1 VRVRFILPLKN
12 PTFASLKSA
21 TKTSDKL
28 GTASVKSLLI
38 QQSLPAAF
46 GFLVMSVYQLVDVW
60 FVSRYAEG
68 ELAIAAI
75 TVVLPVTFLISSFG
89 MAVGVGGASV
99 LARALGEGSP
109 EKAQKTFN
117 NQILLTLGFVL
128 LFVLMGYVFQTQL
141 LTLFGANTEIMPY
154 AKKYFNI
161 LLLGLPFLGWAM
173 MSNNT
178 IRAEGKPKV
187 AMLTMIIPAVSNI
200 VLDYVLIL
208 QFDMGLEGAAWATTT
223 GYMLSGLYTLWFFLS
238 GRSELSFGQ
247 GPLRLDFP
255 IVGEIASIGSITLV
269 RQSMFS
275 LLAIVLYGQLDKWG
289 QVEYAATLG
298 ESGGSHAIAIYG
310 LIRGFTLFVAFPII
324 GIMQG
329 LMPIV
334 SYNYGANNG
343 ERVKEGVW
351 LAMQWTTVIS
361 LLLLSVIV
369 IFPEEL
375 IGIFTEDKD
384 LLAHTPRVL
393 QLIFVSLPVMGIGF
407 IGGAY
412 FQAVGKPIPALVLTL
427 ARQGLFMI
435 PLMFILSSVVGLD
448 GVWASLPAGEILA
461 GIWAALWLYQE
472 VSKLKDRKSES
483 TEIDTIGT

>member
-1 VRVRFILPLKN
+1 MLLK
-12 PTFASLKSA
+12 
-21 TKTSDKL
+21 
-28 GTASVKSLLI
+28 
-38 QQSLPAAF
+38 QSLPAAI
-46 GFLVMSVYQLVDVW
+46 GFLVMSIYQMVDVW

-75 TVVLPVTFLISSFG
+75 TVVLPITFLISSFG

-99 LARALGEGSP
+99 LARALGEKKP

-117 NQILLTLGFVL
+117 NQIILTLGFL
-128 LFVLMGYVFQTQL
+128 LFFVLVGYIFQTEL
-141 LTLFGANTEIMPY
+141 LTLFGANAEIMPY

-208 QFDMGLEGAAWATTT
+208 KFDMGIEGAAWATTT

-238 GRSELSFGQ
+238 GKSELKLSKSNLLFD
-247 GPLRLDFP
+247 LP
-255 IVGEIASIGSITLV
+255 IVKEITSIGSITLL

-275 LLAIVLYGQLDKWG
+275 LLAIVLYSQLDKWG
-289 QVEYAATLG
+289 QVEYASTLG

-343 ERVKEGVW
+343 TRVKEGVW
-351 LAMQWTTVIS
+351 LAIQWTTGIS
-361 LLLLSVIV
+361 LLLLSIIV
-369 IFPEEL
+369 VFPEQL

-393 QLIFVSLPVMGIGF
+393 QLIFISLPVMGIGF

-412 FQAVGKPIPALVLTL
+412 FQAIGKPLPALVLTL
-427 ARQGLFMI
+427 ARQGLCMI
-435 PLMFILSSVVGLD
+435 PLMFILAYFIELD
-448 GVWASLPAGEILA
+448 GVWASLPAGEVLA
-461 GIWAALWLYQE
+461 GIWAAIWLYLE
-472 VSKLKDRKSES
+472 VNKLKDGKKVDTAE
-483 TEIDTIGT
+483 EIAVA